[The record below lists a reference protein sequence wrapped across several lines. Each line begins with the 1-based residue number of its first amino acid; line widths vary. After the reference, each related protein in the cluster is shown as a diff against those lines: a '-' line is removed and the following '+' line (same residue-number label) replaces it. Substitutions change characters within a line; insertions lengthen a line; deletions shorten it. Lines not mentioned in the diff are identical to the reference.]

1 MKISVQE
8 LTNHSYVDHQLS
20 ATLDSTEAF
29 EGPEKLLEI
38 WFYPNSES
46 VPGAKNLRSISVE
59 TWVSILKLVNCEVLS
74 IKSTDMVDAF
84 LLSESSM
91 FVYDFRLTLK
101 TCGTTTTL
109 FCLPR
114 LFEIVKDELN
124 WDFSVPNDEKQR
136 LEPYKVFYSR
146 RAFMFPSKQVPIHQ
160 NWMDEV
166 DYLNKIFI
174 KGKSYVVGRYDDR
187 EHWHLYFTETNNF
200 ISNNDVNENSDAT
213 LHNSL
218 VLDNDETMEILM
230 TQLEPSCAQQFV
242 SNRQI
247 DINEKVDKKP
257 EDDADDE
264 GHLLGYNMTKRT
276 GLDNIYELDSKT
288 SFHHDAF
295 AFSPCGYSSNMIIDD
310 QYYYT
315 LHITPEN
322 GWSYASFESNV
333 PTSKLTIN
341 QDNAQVLQR
350 VLKVFQPSEFCVT
363 FFTRSAVLDDKLL
376 AIDQQLSQY
385 VKRDKIV
392 YDLGDYHLLYIKF
405 ERLV

>member
-46 VPGAKNLRSISVE
+46 ITNGKKLRDIPVE

-109 FCLPR
+109 FCLPK
-114 LFEIVKDELN
+114 LFEIVKAELD
-124 WDFSVPNDEKQR
+124 WEFSVQDDENDER
-136 LEPYKVFYSR
+136 LQPYKVFYSR

-166 DYLNKIFI
+166 DYLNKIFAH
-174 KGKSYVVGRYDDR
+174 GKSYVVGRYDDR
-187 EHWHLYFTETNNF
+187 KHWHLYFTETKLSTNETE
-200 ISNNDVNENSDAT
+200 VNNSDTT
-213 LHNSL
+213 LTNSL
-218 VLDNDETMEILM
+218 VIDNDETMEILM
-230 TQLEPSCAQQFV
+230 TQLQPDCAQQFV

-247 DINEKVDKKP
+247 DANEKVDKKP

-276 GLDNIYELDSKT
+276 GLDNIYDLDSKT

-295 AFSPCGYSSNMIIDD
+295 AFSPCGYSSNMIVDD

-333 PTSKLTIN
+333 PTGKLTKQN
-341 QDNAQVLQR
+341 NAEILQR
-350 VLKVFQPSEFCVT
+350 VLKVFQPAEFCVT
-363 FFTRSAVLDDKLL
+363 FFTRNAALENQLL
-376 AIDQQLSQY
+376 TIDQELVQY
-385 VKRDKIV
+385 NKKDKII
-392 YDLGDYHLLYIKF
+392 YDLGDYQLLYIRF